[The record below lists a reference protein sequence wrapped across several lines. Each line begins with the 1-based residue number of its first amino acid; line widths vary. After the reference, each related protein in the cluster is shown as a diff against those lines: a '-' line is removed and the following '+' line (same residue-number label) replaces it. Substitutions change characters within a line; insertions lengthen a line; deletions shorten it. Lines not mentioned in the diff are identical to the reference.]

1 MQHVETCARRLE
13 MGCETNRHSVSVLV
27 FDWSEPNTQKK
38 ILEGCADSSQ
48 SARLK
53 FMLTTQFDT
62 VSIDDRAGTPNTAG
76 GSSLSTQSQK
86 VKQATM
92 CAR

>member
-1 MQHVETCARRLE
+1 
-13 MGCETNRHSVSVLV
+13 MGCETNLHSVSVLV
-27 FDWSEPNTQKK
+27 LDWSDPNTKNK

-53 FMLTTQFDT
+53 FMLTTEFDT
-62 VSIDDRAGTPNTAG
+62 VSIDDRAGTLNTVG
-76 GSSLSTQSQK
+76 KSSLSTQSQK